1 MSDKHYDLVVIGGGP
16 AGEKGAAQAAY
27 FGKRVAVIED
37 EPQPGGA
44 CVHTGTIPSK
54 TLRESSL
61 YLSGVRSRGLY
72 GVNYLVKRD
81 VSARDFM
88 YRRHRV
94 VEREVE
100 RIRHNLDR
108 HRIDFIRGR
117 GQLTDAHTVRVGDQL
132 LTTDYV
138 LLATGSK
145 PHRPDYL
152 PFDDGLGHV
161 YDSDTILAIETLPR
175 SLCIIGAGVIGC
187 EYATIF
193 AALGIRVV
201 LLDGNDDI
209 LPFLDR
215 EVAGLLK
222 DEMMHLGVQLLLR
235 EKVASVRRVDG
246 GLEVKLGSGEDFVV
260 DSVLFAAGR
269 QAQSA
274 NMGLEQ
280 LGIGVNKRGQIAVN
294 EHFQTAVPNVYAA
307 GDVIGF
313 PALASTSMEQGRV
326 AVCHAFGIGYKQ
338 RVAELLPFGI
348 YTIPEV
354 SAVGENEET
363 CKQKGLAYAIGRARF
378 ANNARGQIIGDE
390 RGLLK
395 LVFAPDTLKLL
406 GVHLIGEK
414 ASELVHIGQMCLAL
428 GGTIDAFI
436 QNVFNYPT
444 LSETYKYAAYDGLG
458 RVSAELQRQGLEPK
472 ARPATP
478 SAGKPSPRRKSKSK
492 VS

>member
-1 MSDKHYDLVVIGGGP
+1 MGASTAYDLVVIGAGP

-27 FGKRVAVIED
+27 FGKRVAVVEA
-37 EPQPGGA
+37 EEQPGGA

-81 VSARDFM
+81 VSAQDFM
-88 YRRHRV
+88 YRKHRV

-108 HRIDFIRGR
+108 HRIDFVRGR
-117 GQLTDAHTVRVGDQL
+117 AELTDANTVKVSGGPTLEARF
-132 LTTDYV
+132 V
-138 LLATGSK
+138 LISTGST
-145 PHRPDYL
+145 PYRPDYL
-152 PFDDGLGHV
+152 PFDDGHV
-161 YDSDTILAIETLPR
+161 YDSDTILAMTALPR

-193 AALGIRVV
+193 AALGIRVI
-201 LLDGNDDI
+201 LLDGSADI

-215 EVAGLLK
+215 ELAGLLK
-222 DEMMHLGVQLLLR
+222 DEMMRLGVQLILR
-235 EKVASVRRVDG
+235 DKVASARRG
-246 GLEVKLGSGEDFVV
+246 ATGLEVKLGSGEDFTV
-260 DSVLFAAGR
+260 DSILFAAGR
-269 QAQSA
+269 QGASA
-274 NMGLEQ
+274 GLGLDK
-280 LGIGVNKRGQIAVN
+280 LGVQVSRRGHIEVN
-294 EHFQTAVPNVYAA
+294 EHFQTAQKNVYAV

-326 AVCHAFGIGYKQ
+326 AVCHAFDIGYKQ

-354 SAVGENEET
+354 SSVGETEES
-363 CKQKGLAYAIGRARF
+363 CLKKGLPYAVGRARF
-378 ANNARGQIIGDE
+378 ANNTRGQIIGE
-390 RGLLK
+390 EGGMLK

-444 LSETYKYAAYDGLG
+444 LAETYKYAAYDGLG
-458 RVSAELQRQGLEPK
+458 RVSAELQRQGLKAKPK
-472 ARPATP
+472 AKAKAKARA
-478 SAGKPSPRRKSKSK
+478 
-492 VS
+492 

>member
-1 MSDKHYDLVVIGGGP
+1 MGEHDYDLVVLGGGP

-27 FGKRVAVIED
+27 FKKRVAVVEA
-37 EPQPGGA
+37 EEKPGGA
-44 CVHTGTIPSK
+44 CVHTGTLPSK

-61 YLSGVRSRGLY
+61 YLSGVRSRGLF

-81 VSARDFM
+81 VSAQDFM
-88 YRRHRV
+88 YRKHRV
-94 VEREVE
+94 VDREVE
-100 RIRHNLDR
+100 RIRHNFDR
-108 HRIDFIRGR
+108 HRIDVVHGK
-117 GQLTDAHTVRVGDQL
+117 GELVDAHTVRVGPRTLRTQ
-132 LTTDYV
+132 YV
-138 LLATGSK
+138 LIATGST
-145 PHRPDYL
+145 PFRPDYL
-152 PFDDGLGHV
+152 PFDDGHV
-161 YDSDTILAIETLPR
+161 YDSDTILSMEALPR

-201 LLDGNDDI
+201 LLDGSAEI
-209 LPFLDR
+209 LPFLDK
-215 EVAGLLK
+215 EISSLLK
-222 DEMMHLGVQLLLR
+222 DEMSRLGVQLLLR
-235 EKVASVRRVDG
+235 EKVASVKRNKDG
-246 GLEVKLGSGEDFVV
+246 LAVTLGSGEDFVV

-269 QAQSA
+269 QGRSA
-274 NMGLEQ
+274 GLGLER
-280 LGIGVNKRGQIAVN
+280 LGIAVNQRGQVQVN
-294 EHFQTAVPNVYAA
+294 EHFQTAVPGVYAV

-313 PALASTSMEQGRV
+313 PALASVSMEQGRV
-326 AVCHAFGIGYKQ
+326 AVCHAFDIGYKQ

-354 SAVGENEET
+354 SAVGETEES
-363 CKQKGLAYAIGRARF
+363 CQKKGLAYAVGRARF

-390 RGLLK
+390 GGLLK

-414 ASELVHIGQMCLAL
+414 ASELVHIGQMCLAF

-458 RVSAELQRQGLEPK
+458 HVSARLQREGLRTGAVNE
-472 ARPATP
+472 
-478 SAGKPSPRRKSKSK
+478 SKPRSR
-492 VS
+492 